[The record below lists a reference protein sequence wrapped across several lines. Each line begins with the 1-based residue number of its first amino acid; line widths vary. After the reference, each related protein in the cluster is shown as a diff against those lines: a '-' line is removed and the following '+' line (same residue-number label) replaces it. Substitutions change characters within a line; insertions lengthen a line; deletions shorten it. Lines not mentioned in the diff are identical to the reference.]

1 MDDFIKLFENRKIT
15 FPENVI
21 TSIETF
27 ISRDL
32 EDVASKKDSLDLY
45 KKF

>member
-21 TSIETF
+21 TSIEKSF

-32 EDVASKKDSLDLY
+32 EDVASNKKRFS
-45 KKF
+45 